1 MRCSPGQPL
10 ALAAASLLAAG
21 AQAAL
26 YEAPV
31 SIPGYGQV
39 QGTAA
44 LNSTAAPFVP
54 NWQNISFFGGI
65 PYGADTSGANRW
77 RDPQPARP
85 WNGTLDASSFGDV
98 CAASSGGHTSI
109 YSASEDCLSINIW
122 TPAASAGERLP
133 VAIWSYGDGTAPPQ
147 TTYDGAGV
155 AGKGIVF
162 VSYNFRAGV
171 LGFLAHPELSET
183 TGRNASG

>member
-1 MRCSPGQPL
+1 MRCSPGQYL
-10 ALAAASLLAAG
+10 ALATASLALG

-26 YEAPV
+26 YESPV
-31 SIPGYGQV
+31 SIPGYGKV

-77 RDPQPARP
+77 RDPQPASP
-85 WNGTLDASSFGDV
+85 WNGTLNATAFGDICV
-98 CAASSGGHTSI
+98 TDNSQLAE
-109 YSASEDCLSINIW
+109 YSMSEDCLTINIW
-122 TPAASAGERLP
+122 TPATSADEKLP

-147 TTYDGAGV
+147 STYDGAGV
-155 AGKGIVF
+155 AGKGIIF
-162 VSYNFRAGV
+162 VSYNFRNDV
-171 LGFLAHPELSET
+171 FGFLAHPELTET

>member
-1 MRCSPGQPL
+1 MRCSPGQHL
-10 ALAAASLLAAG
+10 ALAAASLALG
-21 AQAAL
+21 GQGAL
-26 YEAPV
+26 YESPV
-31 SIPGYGQV
+31 SIPGYGKV

-77 RDPQPARP
+77 RDPQPASP
-85 WNGTLDASSFGDV
+85 WNGTLNATAFGDICV
-98 CAASSGGHTSI
+98 TDNSQLTEYGM
-109 YSASEDCLSINIW
+109 SEDCLTINIW
-122 TPAASAGERLP
+122 TPATSADEKLP

-147 TTYDGAGV
+147 STYDGAGV
-155 AGKGIVF
+155 AGKGIIF
-162 VSYNFRAGV
+162 VSYNFRNDVFGS
-171 LGFLAHPELSET
+171 LAHPELTET